1 MGNIRE
7 RHGIRGSAINEV
19 KARARRILL
28 GSWLNWGPF
37 LSLSKI
43 LDDAGH
49 IVRYLHPVGI
59 SVRRSRFLGP
69 DAGLVQ
75 GKILPPIASIFSPRR
90 EPDHRRGS
98 FHH

>member
-1 MGNIRE
+1 M
-7 RHGIRGSAINEV
+7 NEV

-37 LSLSKI
+37 PSLSKI

-49 IVRYLHPVGI
+49 IFRYLHLEGT

-69 DAGLVQ
+69 DATMV
-75 GKILPPIASIFSPRR
+75 
-90 EPDHRRGS
+90 
-98 FHH
+98 